1 MEKIFLVRYAFHPEA
16 ETEFVRAVEYYEER
30 EEGLGLDFA
39 VEIHSAI
46 ERILAHP
53 KAWPILEDDIRRS
66 LVRRFPYGLLYVE
79 EEDKVFITAVMHLHR
94 EPDYWKHRM

>member
-1 MEKIFLVRYAFHPEA
+1 MRYAFHPEA
-16 ETEFVRAVEYYEER
+16 EAEFVRAVEYYEER

-39 VEIHSAI
+39 VEIYSAI
-46 ERILAHP
+46 ERIFAHP

-66 LVRRFPYGLLYVE
+66 LVRRFPYGLLYAE
-79 EEDKVFITAVMHLHR
+79 EGDKIFITAVMHLHR

>member
-1 MEKIFLVRYAFHPEA
+1 MRYAFHPEA

-39 VEIHSAI
+39 VEIYSAI

-66 LVRRFPYGLLYVE
+66 LVRRFPYGLLYAE

>member
-1 MEKIFLVRYAFHPEA
+1 MRYAFHPEA

-39 VEIHSAI
+39 VEIYSAI

-53 KAWPILEDDIRRS
+53 KAWPVLEDDIRRS
-66 LVRRFPYGLLYVE
+66 LVRRFPYGLLYAE
-79 EEDKVFITAVMHLHR
+79 EEDKIFIAAVMHLHR